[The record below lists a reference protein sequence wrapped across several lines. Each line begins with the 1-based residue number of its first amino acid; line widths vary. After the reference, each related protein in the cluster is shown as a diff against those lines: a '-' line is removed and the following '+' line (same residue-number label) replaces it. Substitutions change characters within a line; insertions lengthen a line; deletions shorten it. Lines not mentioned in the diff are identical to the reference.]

1 LKRDS
6 SFKVLC
12 FLVSDSL
19 TFAGNSLN
27 LSTLS
32 AFIKYAK
39 LRLKFRTGTTSHI
52 LSKLGECL
60 HVQWMYD
67 VTELLYIHN
76 WSVWVKRFCMQ
87 LLVLACEV
95 EVRRIYSVVC
105 IKHVS
110 RLIERYRNL
119 NYNTIIFNSE
129 YYDLFISIS
138 DCY

>member
-1 LKRDS
+1 LKQDS
-6 SFKVLC
+6 PFKVLS

-19 TFAGNSLN
+19 TFAANSLN

-95 EVRRIYSVVC
+95 EGYSVAC

-129 YYDLFISIS
+129 NYDLFISIS